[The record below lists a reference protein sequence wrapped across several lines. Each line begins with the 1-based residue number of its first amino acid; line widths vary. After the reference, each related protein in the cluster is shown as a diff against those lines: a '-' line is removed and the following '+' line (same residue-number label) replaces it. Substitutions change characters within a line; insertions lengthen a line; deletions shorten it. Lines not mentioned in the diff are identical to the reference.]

1 MQAEAARYLE
11 HLAAERRLSPH
22 TIAAYRRDLA
32 PLLTQLAAEGVD
44 TPQLLK
50 PYHLRAALLS
60 LRDKQLAPVSMRRTL
75 SAWRQFCGWLAVE
88 FRLPTNPAMD
98 LQAPKAP
105 KKLPRA
111 LDVDQMSELLQLPE
125 DASELALRDQAIFEL
140 LYGAGMRLAE
150 VASLNLSDINLQEG
164 MLRAT
169 GKGNKTRLL
178 PIGRQAASALRR
190 WLKLR
195 GQWANADE
203 KALFVSERGGRL
215 SHRAIQLRLASRARA
230 NALNEGVHPHMLRH
244 AFATHMLESS
254 QDIRAVQELLGHASI
269 STTQIYTHLDFQHLA
284 KSYDAAHPRAKSK
297 REPLPDATAPDQ
309 L

>member
-1 MQAEAARYLE
+1 MQVLAERYLE

-22 TIAAYRRDLA
+22 TVAAYRRDLA
-32 PLLTQLAAEGVD
+32 PLLAQLEREQVER
-44 TPQLLK
+44 PELLK
-50 PYHLRAALLS
+50 PFHLRAALLS
-60 LRDKQLAPVSMRRTL
+60 LREKHLAAVSLRRTI
-75 SAWRQFCGWLAVE
+75 SAWRQFCSWLCVE
-88 FRLPTNPAMD
+88 CQLPTNPALD
-98 LQAPKAP
+98 LQAPKTP

-111 LDVDQMSELLQLPE
+111 LDVDQMNELLTLPA
-125 DASELALRDQAIFEL
+125 DASAVALRDQALFEL

-150 VASLNLSDINLQEG
+150 VATLNLQDINLQEG

-178 PIGRQAASALRR
+178 PIGRQAAKAIRD

-195 GQWANADE
+195 GNWANPDE
-203 KALFVSERGGRL
+203 KALFVSPRGTRRG
-215 SHRAIQLRLASRARA
+215 HRAIQLRLASRGRHAQ
-230 NALNEGVHPHMLRH
+230 LHEGVHPHMLRH

-284 KSYDAAHPRAKSK
+284 KSYDAAHPRAKSR
-297 REPLPDATAPDQ
+297 REKLDDAPAPD
-309 L
+309 LL

>member
-1 MQAEAARYLE
+1 MEALAERYLE

-22 TIAAYRRDLA
+22 TVAAYRRDLA
-32 PLLTQLAAEGVD
+32 PLLLQLEREQVLQ
-44 TPQLLK
+44 PQHLK
-50 PYHLRAALLS
+50 PFHLRAALLS
-60 LRDKQLAPVSMRRTL
+60 LREKNLAAVSMRRTL
-75 SAWRQFCGWLAVE
+75 SAWRQFCSWLCVE
-88 FRLPTNPAMD
+88 CQLPTNPALD
-98 LQAPKAP
+98 LQAPKTP

-111 LDVDQMSELLQLPE
+111 LDVDQMNELLTQADDP
-125 DASELALRDQAIFEL
+125 SPLAVRDQAIFEL

-150 VASLNLSDINLQEG
+150 VAALNINDINLSEG

-178 PIGRQAASALRR
+178 PIGKQAAKALRAWLQQRAR
-190 WLKLR
+190 W
-195 GQWANADE
+195 ATPDE
-203 KALFVSERGGRL
+203 KALFVSPRGTRL
-215 SHRAIQLRLASRARA
+215 GHRAIQLRLASRGRHAQ
-230 NALNEGVHPHMLRH
+230 LHEGVHPHMLRH

-297 REPLPDATAPDQ
+297 REKLADATAPDQ
-309 L
+309 F